1 MKNKYYD
8 IVLDSDPLLR
18 AENVEVEVPL
28 NNDDQELIEN
38 MMMYVKDSIDEDKQ
52 EKYGL
57 KPAVGLAAPQVGV
70 NKRMFVVRLETS
82 EEDDIMVEEYA
93 LVNPKIISHSEQM
106 SFVSSG
112 EGCLSVEDV
121 YEGHVYRSARITI
134 EAYDA
139 FKKQNVT
146 IRARG
151 FLAIALQ
158 HEYDHLDGVLF
169 YDRID
174 KEDPFKEIENA
185 IEI

>member
-28 NNDDQELIEN
+28 NKEDQEIIDN
-38 MMMYVKDSIDEDKQ
+38 MYKYVKDSIDEEKQ

-57 KPAVGLAAPQVGV
+57 KPAVGLAAPQVGY
-70 NKRMFVVRLETS
+70 NKRMFIVRLETL
-82 EEDDIMVEEYA
+82 EDDDIIVEEYA
-93 LVNPKIISHSEQM
+93 LVNPKIVSHSEQM
-106 SFVSSG
+106 SYVSSG

-121 YEGHVYRSARITI
+121 HEGHVYRSARITI

-139 FKKQNVT
+139 LTKQNVT

-158 HEYDHLDGVLF
+158 HEYDHLDGILF

-174 KEDPFKEIENA
+174 KKDPFKIIENA